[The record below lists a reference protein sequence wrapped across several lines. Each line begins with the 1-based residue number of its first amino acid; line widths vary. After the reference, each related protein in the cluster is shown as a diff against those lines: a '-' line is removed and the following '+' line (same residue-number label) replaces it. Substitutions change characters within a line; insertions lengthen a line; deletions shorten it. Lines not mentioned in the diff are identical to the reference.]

1 MNFDLQS
8 ILPPDLVRKID
19 DKLMKEVKSEMQAY
33 FTKGVILDSE
43 IFTQDRFSEAEN
55 NTLNATEK
63 KFSFYPTFIVT
74 GQIFTAIN

>member
-33 FTKGVILDSE
+33 FTEGVILDSA
-43 IFTQDRFSEAEN
+43 IFTQDRFSEA
-55 NTLNATEK
+55 LNQT
-63 KFSFYPTFIVT
+63 
-74 GQIFTAIN
+74 